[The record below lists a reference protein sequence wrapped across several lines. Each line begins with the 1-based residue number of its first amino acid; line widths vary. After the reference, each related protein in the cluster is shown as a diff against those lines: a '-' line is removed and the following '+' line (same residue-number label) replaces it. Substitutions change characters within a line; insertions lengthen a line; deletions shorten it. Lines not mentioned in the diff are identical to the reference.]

1 MPDPAASTAPAAQLH
16 ADQIAYWNGIGG
28 AQWVARQAHTD
39 AMLAPVAN
47 LAIDRLAPPPNAS
60 VLDIGCGC
68 GATTLMLA
76 ARLPEGRVT
85 GVDVSAPML
94 TVARGRGAGIGNLAW
109 LCADAA
115 THPFPAGGWDLAFSR
130 FGVMFFGDPVAGFAN
145 LRRAL
150 RPGGRLLFACWRKLA
165 ENPWMGVPLAA
176 ALPHLPPL
184 PETGPEEP
192 GPFAFA
198 DPERVRRILTDAG
211 WRAPTITPGDVMLD
225 LAGGQ
230 GLEAAVESAT
240 RMGAAAR
247 ALRDQP
253 ETVREA
259 AREAIHA
266 ALARHATADGRVA
279 LAGAVWLVASEAPA
293 A

>member
-1 MPDPAASTAPAAQLH
+1 MPMPEAAAPAAAQLH
-16 ADQIAYWNGIGG
+16 ADQVAYWNGPGA
-28 AQWVARQAHTD
+28 AQWVARQGHSD
-39 AMLAPVAN
+39 AMLAPVAEA
-47 LAIDRLAPPPNAS
+47 AIARLAPPPDAR

-85 GVDVSAPML
+85 GLDVSAPML

-115 THPFPAGGWDLAFSR
+115 THPFPPGGWDLAFSR

-150 RPGGRLLFACWRKLA
+150 RPGGRMLFACWRPLS

-176 ALPHLPPL
+176 ATPHLPPL
-184 PETGPEEP
+184 PEVGPEDP

-198 DPERVRRILTDAG
+198 DPARIRRILAGAG
-211 WRAPTITPGDVMLD
+211 WTEPTITPCDVMLD
-225 LAGGQ
+225 LAAGQ
-230 GLEAAVESAT
+230 GLDAAADHAT
-240 RMGAAAR
+240 RIGAAAR
-247 ALRDQP
+247 AMRDQP
-253 ETVREA
+253 EEVRTA
-259 AREAIHA
+259 AAAAIRD
-266 ALARHATADGRVA
+266 ALAPHATADGRVA
-279 LAGAVWLVASEAPA
+279 LAGAVWLVETTAPA
-293 A
+293 Q